1 MQNCQEIRLPIC
13 FMKKAWLK
21 YLENIGKYHLTW
33 QVWVVLGVKFPWK
46 LTATA
51 VFQLLLINKLC
62 VLPTNNE
69 GLKLRSLSNLSF
81 SYDQS
86 MVEDQSTNKKRKK
99 KAPEN
104 NTSLRH
110 LTSTKG
116 FFGKCPVSTGRIWS
130 FWTPH
135 LKPLQIAGQNW
146 SLESSWRVQFGDESS
161 AGNSS

>member
-51 VFQLLLINKLC
+51 VFQVLLINKLC
-62 VLPTNNE
+62 VLPTNE

-99 KAPEN
+99 KKKAPEKTHFPQTSYQYKGIFWKMSCLN
-104 NTSLRH
+104 RQNLEFLNTAPKTFTNCRPKLIP
-110 LTSTKG
+110 
-116 FFGKCPVSTGRIWS
+116 GKQ
-130 FWTPH
+130 
-135 LKPLQIAGQNW
+135 LK
-146 SLESSWRVQFGDESS
+146 SSIRG
-161 AGNSS
+161 

>member
-51 VFQLLLINKLC
+51 VFQVLLINKLC

-99 KAPEN
+99 K
-104 NTSLRH
+104 
-110 LTSTKG
+110 K
-116 FFGKCPVSTGRIWS
+116 
-130 FWTPH
+130 H
-135 LKPLQIAGQNW
+135 LKITLPSDILPVQRDF
-146 SLESSWRVQFGDESS
+146 LENVLSQPAESGVS
-161 AGNSS
+161 EHRT